1 MQTTVIQRQY
11 DEIIASRYDFDPHS
25 VIGDSLDRAVAQIQ
39 GNLAAGGNEDLHVLD
54 LGVGTGRFLE
64 KLRGAAGLNIRP
76 FGLDISRAM
85 IDVARARIP
94 DLVAAI
100 DDAANLDEYFRG
112 QAFDLACTHF
122 ITGFVPLGVLAP
134 KVGNKLKAG
143 GWWTFVGGTREGFP
157 VLQDKANSKLFRWLF
172 GTNEL
177 DVGQFVCNPADQR
190 TVEAELEQNGFAV
203 RACETFRP
211 TFRFKDL
218 NEFLEFAYYGGWL
231 TPFIEGLGLHKAA
244 PLLRAMMNGFIFPV
258 RDQHSIVIALAQKK
272 FGPAAHQPP
281 AAENG
286 WT

>member
-1 MQTTVIQRQY
+1 TWFSARRIGAPRQSCRNVFSSRNRLLSLWKGLRDMQTTVIQRQY

-122 ITGFVPLGVLAP
+122 ITGF
-134 KVGNKLKAG
+134 
-143 GWWTFVGGTREGFP
+143 
-157 VLQDKANSKLFRWLF
+157 
-172 GTNEL
+172 
-177 DVGQFVCNPADQR
+177 
-190 TVEAELEQNGFAV
+190 
-203 RACETFRP
+203 
-211 TFRFKDL
+211 
-218 NEFLEFAYYGGWL
+218 
-231 TPFIEGLGLHKAA
+231 
-244 PLLRAMMNGFIFPV
+244 
-258 RDQHSIVIALAQKK
+258 
-272 FGPAAHQPP
+272 
-281 AAENG
+281 
-286 WT
+286 